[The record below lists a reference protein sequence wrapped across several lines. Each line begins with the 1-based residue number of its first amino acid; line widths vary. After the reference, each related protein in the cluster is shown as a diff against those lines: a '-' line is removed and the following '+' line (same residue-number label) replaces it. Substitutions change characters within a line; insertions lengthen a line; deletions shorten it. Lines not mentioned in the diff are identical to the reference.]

1 VEQPLTVPSGVEFR
15 GVDDVPHQATKNGT
29 ILFVVWGRNPED
41 PESAPAAVTV
51 KGHAGMRG
59 IKLFYP
65 NYVLPPEIP
74 KEEYLDYPWTID
86 RDRRN
91 HYFKDFE
98 QYPYAIR
105 GDGEDLYLVYVTLV
119 NVSRGIDLSGRFSAP
134 CERHYVRY
142 ANLFAMECGIFVGNC
157 KKGWLENN
165 NYTLNNWCRAEL
177 EPRCKGGP
185 DSVHMRYQQFHCSIV
200 KLGSCEN
207 EFLRNNAMY
216 GARVAYHMV
225 EQDGRGP
232 RAVFINAPADGVAN
246 NIFVEATAPEG
257 VSFTNVVLCVLIDAT
272 EQNDAIHVDSGRLR
286 VRNAQ
291 ALGYNVGGMRREC
304 GENVCVTGGDL
315 RLEGASLWKRGIA
328 LRGGRTVLSGVILK
342 GKDATVTDEGG
353 DALLRLIRRADE
365 PLPVVRG
372 S

>member
-1 VEQPLTVPSGVEFR
+1 
-15 GVDDVPHQATKNGT
+15 
-29 ILFVVWGRNPED
+29 
-41 PESAPAAVTV
+41 
-51 KGHAGMRG
+51 
-59 IKLFYP
+59 
-65 NYVLPPEIP
+65 
-74 KEEYLDYPWTID
+74 
-86 RDRRN
+86 
-91 HYFKDFE
+91 
-98 QYPYAIR
+98 
-105 GDGEDLYLVYVTLV
+105 
-119 NVSRGIDLSGRFSAP
+119 
-134 CERHYVRY
+134 
-142 ANLFAMECGIFVGNC
+142 
-157 KKGWLENN
+157 
-165 NYTLNNWCRAEL
+165 
-177 EPRCKGGP
+177 
-185 DSVHMRYQQFHCSIV
+185 MRYQQFHCSIV

-304 GENVCVTGGDL
+304 GENICVTGGDL